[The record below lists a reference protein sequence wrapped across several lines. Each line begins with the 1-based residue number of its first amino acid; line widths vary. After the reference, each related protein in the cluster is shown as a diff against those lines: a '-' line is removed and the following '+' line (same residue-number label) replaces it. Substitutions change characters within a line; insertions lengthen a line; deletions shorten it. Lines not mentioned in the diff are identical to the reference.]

1 MSMHSDH
8 HPHWYDFDTTTWQT
22 AAVAI
27 ALLVLAGLA
36 TWFNMSGSSLH
47 VVGQSL
53 PIP

>member
-8 HPHWYDFDTTTWQT
+8 HPHWYQFDTTTWQT
-22 AAVAI
+22 AAI
-27 ALLVLAGLA
+27 ALLALAGLA